1 MREFGK
7 PKTIG
12 SALTEAVKELGIE
25 KKLLEQ
31 QVALHW
37 QEIVGEAV
45 AKNATLLGI
54 EEGKLRIHVPNA
66 VWRQELQLARASLR
80 KKINDFV
87 GAEVVKEIILR

>member
-1 MREFGK
+1 MRLFGK
-7 PKTIG
+7 PRTLG

-31 QVALHW
+31 QVLLHW
-37 QEIVGEAV
+37 EEIVGEAV

-54 EEGKLRIHVPNA
+54 EDGTLRVHVPNP
-66 VWRQELQLARASLR
+66 VWRQELQLARVALR

-87 GAEVVKEIILR
+87 GAEVVREIVVR